1 MTWRWLSS
9 MMKRGM
15 FSETRRFVDQAEAIE
30 NWNHEELLQAGRHVW
45 TCFGLQMIIYNEEV
59 RLQDAYVGY
68 SLLYPYTDNYL
79 DDETIPKET
88 KLTFQ
93 VTTYSYIHVHIYIY
107 DMFLYSY
114 IHNEHNMYMA
124 TEPVHAAYRW

>member
-1 MTWRWLSS
+1 
-9 MMKRGM
+9 MKRGM
-15 FSETRRFVDQAEAIE
+15 FDETRKFVDQAEAIE
-30 NWNHEELLQAGRHVW
+30 NWNHEELLQAGRNVW
-45 TCFGLQMIIYNEEV
+45 TCFGLQMIIYNEDV

-93 VTTYSYIHVHIYIY
+93 VEWCYCVFTLSCSPNDTIAEPFYSATCWTTC
-107 DMFLYSY
+107 
-114 IHNEHNMYMA
+114 
-124 TEPVHAAYRW
+124 

>member
-1 MTWRWLSS
+1 MTWWWLSVADS

-30 NWNHEELLQAGRHVW
+30 NWNHEELLQAGRNVW

-93 VTTYSYIHVHIYIY
+93 VTTYSYIHIFDIKCIYSHIFIY
-107 DMFLYSY
+107 
-114 IHNEHNMYMA
+114 
-124 TEPVHAAYRW
+124 

>member
-1 MTWRWLSS
+1 

-15 FSETRRFVDQAEAIE
+15 FVETRKFVDQAEAIE
-30 NWNHEELLQAGRHVW
+30 NWNHEELLQAGRNVW

-93 VTTYSYIHVHIYIY
+93 VHHTRHSQQR
-107 DMFLYSY
+107 
-114 IHNEHNMYMA
+114 
-124 TEPVHAAYRW
+124 PVSVSIADTLWSLCRTCSPSD

>member
-1 MTWRWLSS
+1 
-9 MMKRGM
+9 
-15 FSETRRFVDQAEAIE
+15 
-30 NWNHEELLQAGRHVW
+30 
-45 TCFGLQMIIYNEEV
+45 V

-93 VTTYSYIHVHIYIY
+93 VTTYSYIH
-107 DMFLYSY
+107 
-114 IHNEHNMYMA
+114 IHSISN
-124 TEPVHAAYRW
+124 V